1 MTSRKSVSPL
11 ATCRFGSLI
20 TRTVVVSL
28 LAFTAT
34 GCRPGDEPG
43 THVAG
48 WTMID
53 PAQRHPIVVSH
64 QPTTLTL
71 RVARGSAGLTPQ
83 QRANVVEF
91 ITQYRGT
98 TPGNGRLSVGVPSG
112 AQNEVAALQALADLK
127 DLFRDFSVDPSQI
140 AIQAYHSDGERQPPI
155 RLAFARYVAE
165 APLCGQWPANLA
177 EDARNLPYQNMGC
190 SSQRNIAAQ
199 IANPADLL
207 GPRQMGGNSAERRH
221 LSWDKWTKGEST
233 TSAKSADEKEKYI
246 SYRFNKIFVL

>member
-1 MTSRKSVSPL
+1 MTSRKSKSTL
-11 ATCRFGSLI
+11 AASSFGSLI
-20 TRTVVVSL
+20 ARSIVVSL
-28 LAFTAT
+28 LAVSST

-91 ITQYRGT
+91 IAQYRGT

-127 DLFRDFSVDPSQI
+127 ELFRDFGVDGSQV
-140 AIQAYHSDGERQPPI
+140 AIQAYHSEGERQPPI

-165 APLCGQWPANLA
+165 APLCGQWPTNLA
-177 EDARNLPYQNMGC
+177 EDARNLPGQQLAC
-190 SSQRNIAAQ
+190 STQRNIAAQ

-207 GPRQMGGNSAERRH
+207 GPRQMSANSAERRH
-221 LSWDKWTKGEST
+221 HAWDKWTKGEST
-233 TSAKSADEKEKYI
+233 TSAKSADEKL
-246 SYRFNKIFVL
+246 N